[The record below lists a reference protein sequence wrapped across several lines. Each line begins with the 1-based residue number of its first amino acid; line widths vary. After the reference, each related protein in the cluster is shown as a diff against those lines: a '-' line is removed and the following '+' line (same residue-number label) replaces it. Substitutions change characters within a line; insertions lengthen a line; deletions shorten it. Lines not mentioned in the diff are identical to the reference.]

1 MNILPTVKLNQLTS
15 HLRLSQLNIHDD
27 SASIIAPLEFEKLCR
42 SELKN
47 NPRISCLPVQM
58 LTECSM
64 KKQGMR
70 CIDAYKMLGR
80 KNKYSESYNLFK
92 TALTTNSVKL
102 SKREKMRNYINL
114 PDHINK
120 VFINSHAGKNMIEI
134 RNALNTFTL
143 KHNKTSPRVA
153 LILLAIYRYKL
164 NLIDEITNFLDIFD
178 TRPSDIQRIIKLL
191 ANLGLVAITTDTPGG
206 CAVVIITETQ
216 KP

>member
-80 KNKYSESYNLFK
+80 KNKYSESYNLF
-92 TALTTNSVKL
+92 TTSLATDSVKL
-102 SKREKMRNYINL
+102 SRKVKMSNYITL
-114 PDHINK
+114 PEHINK
-120 VFINSHAGKNMIEI
+120 VPINSHGGRNMIEI

-164 NLIDEITNFLDIFD
+164 NLIDEITGFLDMLD
-178 TRPSDIQRIIKLL
+178 TRASDIHRIIKLL
-191 ANLGLVAITTDTPGG
+191 DNLGLVAITTNTLGDGAIVKVHPSDR
-206 CAVVIITETQ
+206 
-216 KP
+216 